1 VHELAPGCVTLNT
14 WPAIVTSPLRCVEA
28 VLAATDIETVP
39 LPLPLAPAVTVS
51 HAALLDA
58 VHPHPVA
65 AVTEALVVAPAAG
78 AVNESGET
86 V

>member
-1 VHELAPGCVTLNT
+1 VHEPAPGCVTLNV
-14 WPAIVTSPLRCVEA
+14 WPAMVTSPLRCVEA

-51 HAALLDA
+51 HAAPLDA
-58 VHPHPVA
+58 VHAHPVS
-65 AVTEALVVAPAAG
+65 AVTEALVVAPADG
-78 AVNESGET
+78 AVNVSGET